1 VTPELP
7 AFLPAPQRPEPPAAE
22 DLVPLLAAAH
32 RVWTSPEERRRVRSF
47 GFRPAREP
55 CVLKRDWHG
64 VQARVSEARLVV
76 RRPGGGEVVYRAED
90 GTLEHDGAPFVPVPE
105 SADLVEHLLSLIAA
119 YERWV
124 EAREGREGRLGRDH
138 GVGPDRRPINALAET
153 RRLQRLMHSAWRP
166 PSRRR

>member
-1 VTPELP
+1 MPSLP
-7 AFLPAPQRPEPPAAE
+7 SYANGDPPV
-22 DLVPLLAAAH
+22 DNRLRSLLEATH
-32 RVWTSPEERRRVRSF
+32 LLWTSPDERRRMRAF
-47 GFRPAREP
+47 GFRPAVEQG
-55 CVLKRDWHG
+55 VLKREWHG
-64 VQARVSEARLVV
+64 LAVRVSEAGIRAA
-76 RRPGGGEVVYRAED
+76 RPGRGELAWIAADRTLLVDGEPYTGGRTGVGLIQE
-90 GTLEHDGAPFVPVPE
+90 LL
-105 SADLVEHLLSLIAA
+105 DLISA